1 MIKEEGLTNVLP
13 SVKSIEG
20 GVKIYCEIYKEKEE
34 RKHRVVAIDMSDAKE
49 ITVHEGKLQTPYYE
63 YIRDGVKT
71 YELRVY
77 DEKRQKMK
85 VGDEWL
91 FKHND
96 EPKLPK
102 IRTKITDKK
111 IYKSFDDAIDETGHE
126 NLLPNVKSKHD
137 AIKIYNAFDNGNY
150 EKDAKLYG
158 VVRFTIEM
166 ILQE

>member
-1 MIKEEGLTNVLP
+1 MI
-13 SVKSIEG
+13 
-20 GVKIYCEIYKEKEE
+20 KEE
-34 RKHRVVAIDMSDAKE
+34 RKHRIVAIGISDAKALPDKE

-111 IYKSFDDAIDETGHE
+111 IYKSFDEAIDETRHE

-166 ILQE
+166 ISQE